1 MEHELCFTNLSE
13 AFEEASKKVNKGE
26 LLDILVI
33 LKGFP

>member
-13 AFEEASKKVNKGE
+13 AFEEANKKGNKGE
-26 LLDILVI
+26 LLVILVT